1 MLNPLS
7 ETQVATITL
16 WYLVQHS
23 LSSFYKL
30 EKYFGTVSQAV
41 DPKNFSQW
49 STLALH
55 KNHLQRLSEFQTEA
69 GQQNFKH
76 LIQDIQKHTDF
87 ILTLNQP
94 DYPTQLLPYTNKP
107 PILFW
112 SRQCTSFTTA
122 SNRDCRQS

>member
-30 EKYFGTVSQAV
+30 EKYFGTVPQAV

-49 STLALH
+49 STRALH
-55 KNHLQRLSEFQTEA
+55 QNHLLRLSEFQSEV
-69 GQQNFKH
+69 GQQKFII
-76 LIQDIQKHTDF
+76 LIQYIQKHTFF
-87 ILTLNQP
+87 ILTL
-94 DYPTQLLPYTNKP
+94 DYG
-107 PILFW
+107 F
-112 SRQCTSFTTA
+112 
-122 SNRDCRQS
+122 